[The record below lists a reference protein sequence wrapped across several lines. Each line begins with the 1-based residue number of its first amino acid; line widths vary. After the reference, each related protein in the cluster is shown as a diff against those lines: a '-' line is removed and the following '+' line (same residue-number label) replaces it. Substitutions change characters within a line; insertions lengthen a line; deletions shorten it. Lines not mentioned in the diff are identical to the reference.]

1 MAAMTTYRYSR
12 WDGSQQVFDLDDDR
26 LLDML
31 SDDIMEHGDVD
42 RALRGL
48 FQRGMEGDRG
58 ERVAGLRELLNRLR
72 QQRRQQLER
81 YNLDSLMDDVKERLQ
96 DIVDTERAGIDRR
109 LQEAREDLDAA
120 GQERQRLE
128 GPMRLLEER
137 AERSREA
144 LDGLPDSPGGAIRE
158 LRGYEFMDPEARRKF
173 QELLDDLQRRMT
185 ENMMQGIRQQL
196 QGMTPEDMRGLRE
209 MLQALSQM
217 LRDRAMGED
226 ADFEGFMEQ
235 YGHYFD
241 PDRPASLDELLEQIQ
256 QRMAAAQSLLNSMTP
271 EMRRELEELM
281 RSAIDPEL
289 ADAMAELAYQM
300 HAIFPMREMG
310 AEYPFMGDESLS
322 LEQAMEVMGELQQ
335 MDQLESTLREVMVSG
350 RVEDVDLDQ
359 VEQTMGEEARR
370 QMEALQRALRQLE
383 EAGHLRR
390 RGDRLELTPR
400 GIRRLGQQALKE
412 VFSQINKDR
421 LGGHQTLLSGSGGE
435 RTGETK
441 PYEFGDNLDLD
452 LHRTLFNSVLR
463 QGPGVPLGVGAE
475 DMEVHRSEHLTQT
488 ATVLLLDQSRSMGM
502 YGSYGPAKRV
512 ALALYW
518 LIRSQYPRDRFDVIG
533 FSDYAMEIKGEDLP
547 ESTWSSW
554 VSGTNMQHAFMLSRQ
569 LLSKQKV
576 ATRQILMITDG
587 EPTVHMEDGQAY
599 FNYPPTH
606 RTIEETLRE
615 VKRCTQAGIT
625 INTFML
631 EASYY
636 LMDFV
641 DRMTRIN
648 RGRAFYTT
656 PGQLGRY
663 ILVDYVNSRRKRVR

>member
-1 MAAMTTYRYSR
+1 MTTYRYSR
-12 WDGSQQVFDLDDDR
+12 WDGTQQLFDLDEDEII
-26 LLDML
+26 DML

-48 FQRGMEGDRG
+48 FQRGMRGEQG
-58 ERVAGLRELLNRLR
+58 ERVGGLRDLLERLR

-81 YNLDSLMDDVKERLQ
+81 YNLDSLMDDVKERLR
-96 DIVDTERAGIDRR
+96 DIVETERAGIDRR
-109 LQEAREDLDAA
+109 LEEARAELDRA
-120 GQERQRLE
+120 GGEGEHLE

-137 AERSREA
+137 AERSMEA
-144 LDGLPDSPGGAIRE
+144 LQALPDSPGGAIRE
-158 LRGYEFMDPEARRKF
+158 LTEYEFMDPEARRKF
-173 QELLDDLQRRMT
+173 QELLDELKQQMT
-185 ENMMQGIRQQL
+185 ENMVQGVRQQL
-196 QGMTPEDMRGLRE
+196 QGMSPEELRGLKE
-209 MLQALSQM
+209 MVQALNQMLQ
-217 LRDRAMGED
+217 DRAMGED

-241 PDRPASLDELLEQIQ
+241 PDRPASLDELIEQL
-256 QRMAAAQSLLNSMTP
+256 QRQMAAAQSLLKSMTP

-281 RSAIDPEL
+281 ASAIDPEMM
-289 ADAMAELAYQM
+289 DAMAELAYQM
-300 HAIFPMREMG
+300 HGMFPLEDM
-310 AEYPFMGDESLS
+310 ASEYPFMGDESVTLD
-322 LEQAMEVMGELQQ
+322 QAMELMGDLQE
-335 MDQLESTLREVMVSG
+335 MDQLESKLREVMLSG
-350 RVEDVDLDQ
+350 DIEDVDLDQ
-359 VEQTMGEEARR
+359 VERSLGEDARR
-370 QMEALQRALRQLE
+370 QMEALQRVLRQLQ

-412 VFSQINKDR
+412 VFSQISKDR
-421 LGGHQTLLSGSGGE
+421 LGGHQTFRSGDGGE

-441 PYEFGDNLDLD
+441 RYEFGDSLDLD

-463 QGPGVPLGVGAE
+463 EGPGVPLRVSPE
-475 DMEVHRSEHLTQT
+475 DMEVHRSEHLTQA

-502 YGSYGPAKRV
+502 YGSFAPAKRV

-518 LIRSQYPRDRFDVIG
+518 LIHSQYPRDRFDVIG

-569 LLSKQKV
+569 LLSKQK
-576 ATRQILMITDG
+576 AASKQILMITDG

-599 FNYPPTH
+599 FNYPPTR
-606 RTIEETLRE
+606 RTVEETLRE

-663 ILVDYVNSRRKRVR
+663 ILVDYVNSRRKRVS